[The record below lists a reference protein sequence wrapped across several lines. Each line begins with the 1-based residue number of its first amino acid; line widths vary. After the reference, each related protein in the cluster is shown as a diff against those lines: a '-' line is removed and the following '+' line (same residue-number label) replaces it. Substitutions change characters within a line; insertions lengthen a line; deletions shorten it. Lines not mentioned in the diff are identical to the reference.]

1 MKTNP
6 GLSKILPMKDPRL
19 TAYADT
25 ANIQAIVF
33 NCKYSDDWYNN
44 DFIQLYGYNRP
55 LNGTVLISSKYTS
68 KNESIAKSSLPPL
81 YDVICRGSRSGS
93 TLWIPALMIDVC

>member
-55 LNGTVLISSKYTS
+55 LNGTVLIMFRNPKLDECVFTRDYFQNIN
-68 KNESIAKSSLPPL
+68 KNIILKKWNSI
-81 YDVICRGSRSGS
+81 
-93 TLWIPALMIDVC
+93 IDF